1 MPRRKSDFAKGLEF
15 LLNSP
20 TSSPTSAQGNQVF
33 KQMSA
38 ASQLPTYD
46 MLRYLGKKGKGPSAA
61 KLEQQRIEQ
70 RQQKLEQD

>member
-1 MPRRKSDFAKGLEF
+1 MPRRKSDFARGLEF

-20 TSSPTSAQGNQVF
+20 QSNPTTASGSQVF

-38 ASQLPTYD
+38 ASQLPTYE

-61 KLEQQRIEQ
+61 QLEQQRIEK
-70 RQQKLEQD
+70 RQEKLEQD